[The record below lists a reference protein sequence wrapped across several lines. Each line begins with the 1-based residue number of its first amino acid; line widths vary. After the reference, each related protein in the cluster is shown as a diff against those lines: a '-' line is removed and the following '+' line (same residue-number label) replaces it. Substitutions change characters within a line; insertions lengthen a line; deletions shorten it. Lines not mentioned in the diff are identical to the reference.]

1 MSAYLKGFQAYLLLE
16 RSLSK
21 NSVEAYQ
28 RDVRLF
34 FSYLETEQPD
44 LKLGSIGLPHL
55 EAFLMHITELGLA
68 VTTQTRILSGLRA
81 FFRYLLLE
89 SVISDDPT
97 ELLEAPKA
105 ARNLPDI
112 LSIEDIDRIME
123 GIDHSTPEGVRNR
136 AILETLYSCGLRVSE
151 LIGLRISDLYLELGF
166 VRVRGKGDKE
176 RLVPLGQT
184 AADRILTYKDEIR
197 VHVPIQEGAAD
208 ILFLNRRGKALS
220 RMMIFTIIRDLAL
233 KAGLRVSV
241 HPHMF
246 RHSFATHL
254 VERGA
259 DLRAV
264 QEMLGHKSITT
275 TEIYTHLDRGYL
287 RKTLEQF
294 HPRFR

>member
-21 NSVEAYQ
+21 NSVEAYL
-28 RDVRLF
+28 RDVNLLF
-34 FSYLETEQPD
+34 DYLASEQPE
-44 LKLGSIGLPHL
+44 LKLESIRLPHL
-55 EAFLMHITELGLA
+55 EAFLAYVTELGLA
-68 VTTQTRILSGLRA
+68 IPTQARILSGLRA

-89 SVISDDPT
+89 SIISDDPT

-123 GIDHSTPEGVRNR
+123 GIDHSKPEGVRNR
-136 AILETLYSCGLRVSE
+136 AMLETLYSCGLRVSE
-151 LIGLRISDLYLELGF
+151 LIGLRISDLYPELGF
-166 VRVRGKGDKE
+166 LRVRGKGDRE

-184 AADRILTYKDEIR
+184 AADRIITYKDEIR
-197 VHVPIQEGAAD
+197 VHVPVQEGSGD

-294 HPRFR
+294 HPRYK